1 MPTLV
6 TWGEVVQASFQG
18 VWTGFAAFFPRLI
31 GALVVFLIGVI
42 IAVALKN
49 VVVRV
54 SSWLK
59 LDMLAEK
66 LELKASLAKAG
77 ISLKIGELLGW
88 LVKWFVII
96 ASIVAATDIL
106 NWPQITEFFREV
118 LMYVPNVIIAVV
130 ILLAGILVANFVR
143 NVVHKA
149 VKAANLE
156 SADFLA
162 GVSRW
167 AILVFSFMAALVQLQ
182 VAADLVRMLFAGFVA
197 ALALA
202 LGLSFGLGGRDHASR
217 FLERL
222 RREIS
227 S

>member
-6 TWGEVVQASFQG
+6 TWGEVVQSAFEN
-18 VWTGFAAFFPRLI
+18 VWLGFVAFLPKFL
-31 GALVVFLIGVI
+31 GAVVVFVVGLLV
-42 IAVALKN
+42 AVALKN
-49 VVVRV
+49 IVVRV
-54 SSWLK
+54 CGWLK
-59 LDMLAEK
+59 LDLLAEK
-66 LELKASLAKAG
+66 LDLKSWLAKVG
-77 ISLKIGELLGW
+77 LTLKIGELLGW

-96 ASIVAATDIL
+96 AALLAAADIL
-106 NWPQITEFFREV
+106 EWNQITDFLHEV
-118 LMYVPNVIIAVV
+118 LLYLPNVIIAVV
-130 ILLAGILVANFVR
+130 ILLAGILLGNFVR
-143 NVVHKA
+143 NVVHRA

-167 AILVFSFMAALVQLQ
+167 AIFLFSFLAALVQLQ
-182 VAADLVRMLFAGFVA
+182 VAADLVRMLFAGLVA

-202 LGLSFGLGGRDHASR
+202 VGLSFGLGGREQASR
-217 FLERL
+217 FLDKL